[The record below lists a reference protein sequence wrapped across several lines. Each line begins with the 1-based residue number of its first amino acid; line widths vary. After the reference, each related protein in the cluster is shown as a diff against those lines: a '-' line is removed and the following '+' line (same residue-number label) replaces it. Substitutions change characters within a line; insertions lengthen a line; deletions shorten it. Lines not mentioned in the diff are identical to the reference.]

1 MLLVTGG
8 ASGTGTGRELPGT
21 EVSLLRVKYLNLDLT
36 GMFKTL
42 KLEICKPG
50 GRLFQWQRTRVEGG
64 GGRTASF
71 STILAT
77 NDLSR
82 PNSLCQ
88 WRLHIASP
96 QWPDQTRLWLP
107 DLDSVLGSCD
117 GVLAACGRSGCCESR
132 PCSRRRS
139 KINYCYVLQTKEL
152 NLIRQTMAFDT
163 L

>member
-8 ASGTGTGRELPGT
+8 ASGTGGELPGT

-50 GRLFQWQRTRVEGG
+50 GRLFQWQPTGVEGG

-71 STILAT
+71 ILAT

-82 PNSLCQ
+82 PNSLRQ
-88 WRLHIASP
+88 WRLHGI
-96 QWPDQTRLWLP
+96 TRL
-107 DLDSVLGSCD
+107 
-117 GVLAACGRSGCCESR
+117 
-132 PCSRRRS
+132 
-139 KINYCYVLQTKEL
+139 
-152 NLIRQTMAFDT
+152 
-163 L
+163 